1 MTALAAH
8 LNLENHVLV
17 VTLQADLELEHL
29 QQPVLDNFSAI
40 ITAPQDRSGLPKVGS
55 ETRTESQSQ
64 SPFKVIFYFHL
75 TFSVPYSIIKLLS
88 QKLFH

>member
-17 VTLQADLELEHL
+17 VTLQAGLELEHL

-40 ITAPQDRSGLPKVGS
+40 ITAPQDRTGLPKVGS
-55 ETRTESQSQ
+55 ETRFLKIYCKQFKYNNLKQSTE
-64 SPFKVIFYFHL
+64 F
-75 TFSVPYSIIKLLS
+75 
-88 QKLFH
+88 